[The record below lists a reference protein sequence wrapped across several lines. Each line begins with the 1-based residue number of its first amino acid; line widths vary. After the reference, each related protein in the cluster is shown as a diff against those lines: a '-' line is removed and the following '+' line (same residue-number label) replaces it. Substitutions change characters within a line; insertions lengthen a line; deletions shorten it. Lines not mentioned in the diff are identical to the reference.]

1 MPRINW
7 IDVARGIGI
16 ILVIQGHALGAD
28 SYRHFIY
35 AFHMPLF
42 FFLSGLVFNYKNY
55 SLSVTFKKSVKGI
68 LVPYVLF
75 ALLFYVIWWLQNAN
89 FRFEIT
95 AFLSHLSGIIY
106 ANSNNLFFNLVL
118 WFLPCLFISKIAFA
132 VLSSRLKSIN
142 WIILV
147 LIISSLLGYF
157 SFVFLPNLAL
167 PFGIESA
174 FTAIVFFAMGS
185 ILKTNYFEKIN
196 LIPKSRIFITLII
209 SLVISLAAGFIN
221 FQLYGV
227 QIDLRLNNLGN
238 YFVFYIGAISGIVL
252 TIAVSILINKNRL
265 LEYIGKYSLTLFVF
279 HNLIFYYLT
288 NIVLLFIEKRTLWE
302 IKDYYLS
309 YFYTAFAIG
318 IILAF
323 VFIYKKIKLTLIKS
337 RG

>member
-42 FFLSGLVFNYKNY
+42 FFLSGLVFNYKKY

-75 ALLFYVIWWLQNAN
+75 AILFYVIWWLQNAH
-89 FRFEIT
+89 FRFELF
-95 AFLSHLSGIIY
+95 AFVKHMQGIIY

-147 LIISSLLGYF
+147 LVTSSLLGYL
-157 SFVFLPNLAL
+157 SFVFLPNLTL

-196 LIPKSRIFITLII
+196 LIPKSKITFILITA
-209 SLVISLAAGFIN
+209 LVICLVAGFIN

-238 YFVFYIGAISGIVL
+238 YFVFYIGAVSGIIL
-252 TIAVSILINKNRL
+252 TITISILINKNHM
-265 LEYIGKYSLTLFVF
+265 LEYIGKYSLALFVF

-309 YFYTAFAIG
+309 YFYTVFAIV

-323 VFIYKKIKLTLIKS
+323 VFIYRKIKPSELKI
-337 RG
+337 

>member
-1 MPRINW
+1 M
-7 IDVARGIGI
+7 
-16 ILVIQGHALGAD
+16 Q
-28 SYRHFIY
+28 
-35 AFHMPLF
+35 
-42 FFLSGLVFNYKNY
+42 
-55 SLSVTFKKSVKGI
+55 
-68 LVPYVLF
+68 
-75 ALLFYVIWWLQNAN
+75 
-89 FRFEIT
+89 
-95 AFLSHLSGIIY
+95 GIIY

-147 LIISSLLGYF
+147 LVTSSLLGYL
-157 SFVFLPNLAL
+157 SFVFLPNLTL

-196 LIPKSRIFITLII
+196 LIPKSKITFILITA
-209 SLVISLAAGFIN
+209 LVICLVAGFIN

-238 YFVFYIGAISGIVL
+238 YFVFYIGAVSGIIL
-252 TIAVSILINKNRL
+252 TITISILINKNHM
-265 LEYIGKYSLTLFVF
+265 LEYIGKYSLALFVF

-309 YFYTAFAIG
+309 YFYTVFAIV

-323 VFIYKKIKLTLIKS
+323 VFIYRKIKPSELKI
-337 RG
+337 